1 MTITG
6 QTSASRVDR
15 LGKRPAVYLVIADD
29 RDAYTNWAEHSRE
42 DRLPQRRV
50 VYVERQADHPVE
62 RQAQW
67 DELAGSCLDA
77 ESESLS
83 LLTYTAVSA
92 GHAAH
97 LARREYAVAS
107 VVTRMDE
114 VINSHVE
121 RGSRGWIAIRI
132 ADGGSDGELYADYED
147 AWAAQLHPERCTYL
161 PISPLTPWTPRMC
174 EEHLE
179 AMTHMRHG
187 CMVYGAPT
195 CRR

>member
-1 MTITG
+1 MTATG
-6 QTSASRVDR
+6 HLPACSTD
-15 LGKRPAVYLVIADD
+15 LGKRSAVYLVIADD

-83 LLTYTAVSA
+83 LLTYTAVSR

-97 LARREYAVAS
+97 LARREYAVAGA
-107 VVTRMDE
+107 VARMGE
-114 VINSHVE
+114 VIDSHLE
-121 RGSRGWIAIRI
+121 RGGRGWIAIRI
-132 ADGGSDGELYADYED
+132 ADGGSDGELYDGYE
-147 AWAAQLHPERCTYL
+147 AARAAQEHPERCTYF
-161 PISPLTPWTPRMC
+161 PISPLCPWTPRMC
-174 EEHLE
+174 EEHLGF
-179 AMTHMRHG
+179 MTSTVHG
-187 CMVYGAPT
+187 TPT
-195 CRR
+195 SR